1 VSLSVGGDPPHP
13 PAPAPAPA
21 AVRYRCTL
29 CGNLTRFDVVER
41 RRTRTFHHYT
51 LGGLLTVEEEE
62 ILERE
67 IEDVRC
73 RWCNSST
80 NVEEVPALPAE
91 GSG

>member
-1 VSLSVGGDPPHP
+1 MAD
-13 PAPAPAPA
+13 AP
-21 AVRYRCTL
+21 VRYRCTL

-41 RRTRTFHHYT
+41 KRTRSFHHYT

-73 RWCNSST
+73 RWCNSSSG
-80 NVEEVPALPAE
+80 VEVVDETGAE
-91 GSG
+91 GATG